1 MTITAKGQPAAAD
14 RAFRY
19 RAFRWLW
26 TGETVSLLGTSTS
39 SVLLALV
46 AAVEFSA
53 TPFWMGLLTAATWLP
68 WLLIGLPAGAWV
80 DGWDPRRVMICCGLV
95 AALATASV
103 PIGWQLGVLSLA
115 QLLVVALLTGGCNV
129 FFTPAYQR
137 LLPRLVRRGA
147 LGSANSALQVS
158 QSTAQLA
165 GPAAGGLIA
174 HAIGAAVGVWTQAA
188 GFLVSAFCLF
198 RIRPDAAGA
207 DREATAVPAAPLRQ
221 RIADGLRIVGRD
233 RFLRSFMII
242 GGISN
247 FGLTGYGALLVLLL
261 VNQLGVSEA
270 TVGLLGMFSGI
281 GGIAAALVVRRIAGW
296 MGDARA
302 LLWVRTL
309 GGPPALL
316 LAFTSAG
323 AGLVWYALSALL
335 VSFFVVGGNVLTVTF
350 RQRYV
355 PGELM
360 GRVVTC
366 SQLVN
371 FGTMPV
377 AGVVAGALGNQL
389 GVRTTIVVMAAI
401 HCAANLGNLICP
413 LRGLTVLPARLSLAQ
428 VRADRAN

>member
-1 MTITAKGQPAAAD
+1 MSTAAARPGAASD
-14 RAFRY
+14 RAFSHRG
-19 RAFRWLW
+19 FRLLW

-39 SVLLALV
+39 SLLLALV
-46 AAVEFSA
+46 AAVQFSA
-53 TPFWMGLLTAATWLP
+53 SPFWMGLLTAVTWLP

-80 DGWDPRRVMICCGLV
+80 DSWNPRRVMICCGLV
-95 AALATASV
+95 AAAATASV
-103 PIGWQLGVLSLA
+103 PVAWQLGVLSLA
-115 QLLVVALLTGGCNV
+115 QLLVVALLAGGCNV

-137 LLPRLVRRGA
+137 LLPRLVPDAA
-147 LGSANSALQVS
+147 LSSANSALQVS

-174 HAIGAAVGVWTQAA
+174 QAIGAAVGVWTQAA
-188 GFLVSAFCLF
+188 GFLVSAYCLF
-198 RIRPDAAGA
+198 RIRLPEVTVDGTAA
-207 DREATAVPAAPLRQ
+207 DRPVAPLRQ
-221 RIADGLRIVGRD
+221 RIGEGLRIVGKD

-242 GGISN
+242 GGLSN
-247 FGLTGYGALLVLLL
+247 FGLTGYGALLILLL

-270 TVGLLGMFSGI
+270 TVGLLGMFSGV
-281 GGIAAALVVRRIAGW
+281 GGIVAALVVRSVATRLGE
-296 MGDARA
+296 ARA

-323 AGLVWYALSALL
+323 AGLIWYALSALL

-371 FGTMPV
+371 FGTMPI
-377 AGVVAGALGNQL
+377 AGVVAGALGNHL
-389 GVRTTIVVMAAI
+389 GVRTTIVLMAAV
-401 HCAANLGNLICP
+401 HCAANLGNLVGP
-413 LRGLTVLPARLSLAQ
+413 LRGLSELPRQLSPTPAE
-428 VRADRAN
+428 RAAT